1 MKQQKTR
8 LTYSDTH
15 GIIEEGPA
23 PEALIV
29 CIIQV
34 VDNRWNDDPV
44 AAEQASGQPLGNRD
58 DLSVSLGMG

>member
-8 LTYSDTH
+8 LTYSDTN

-34 VDNRWNDDPV
+34 EPTPSLPR
-44 AAEQASGQPLGNRD
+44 PLDFR
-58 DLSVSLGMG
+58 SRFIPE